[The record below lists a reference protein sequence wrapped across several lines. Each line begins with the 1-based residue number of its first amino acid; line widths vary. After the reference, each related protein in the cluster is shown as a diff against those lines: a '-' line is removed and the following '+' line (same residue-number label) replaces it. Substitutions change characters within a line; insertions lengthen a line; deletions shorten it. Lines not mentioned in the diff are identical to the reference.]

1 MNENILTL
9 VAIIVKFQNIGFK
22 ERSYRTCNA
31 RGKIKENKFTQRLKI
46 IILHL
51 KNVLSSPEDTL
62 IDFIESGSGEER
74 NIEARGK
81 H

>member
-1 MNENILTL
+1 MYSKSTL
-9 VAIIVKFQNIGFK
+9 LSEHFAVCLN
-22 ERSYRTCNA
+22 
-31 RGKIKENKFTQRLKI
+31 NKCISTLALSLGALMINK
-46 IILHL
+46 LH
-51 KNVLSSPEDTL
+51 VLSSPEDTL